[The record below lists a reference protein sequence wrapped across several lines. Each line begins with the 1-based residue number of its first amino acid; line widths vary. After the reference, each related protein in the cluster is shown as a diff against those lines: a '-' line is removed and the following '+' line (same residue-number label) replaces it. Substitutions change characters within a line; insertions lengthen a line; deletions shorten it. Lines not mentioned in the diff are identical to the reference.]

1 MPAVTHIVL
10 VAWKSGAGA
19 RAEELVRPAARGFI
33 DSIPGVLAVTEGPS
47 SSPEGLENG
56 YEYGLVVTFASP
68 SARVVYLDHP
78 AHRPVAEAIGA
89 AAERIVVFDL

>member
-47 SSPEGLENG
+47 
-56 YEYGLVVTFASP
+56 
-68 SARVVYLDHP
+68 
-78 AHRPVAEAIGA
+78 
-89 AAERIVVFDL
+89 